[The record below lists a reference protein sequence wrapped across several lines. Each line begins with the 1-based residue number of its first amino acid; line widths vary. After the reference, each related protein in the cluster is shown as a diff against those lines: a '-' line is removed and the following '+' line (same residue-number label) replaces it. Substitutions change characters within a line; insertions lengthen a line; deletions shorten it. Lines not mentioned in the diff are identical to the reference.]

1 MDSLDTKP
9 NLLSVGLFRRL
20 GAILYDSFLLI
31 SVLFFATG
39 LFQIGW
45 PVDSITMPWFRI
57 YLLIISYLYF
67 SSSWLWGGQ
76 TLGMMAW
83 RIRLQST
90 TDTKITWWSTL
101 RRFIIAI
108 ISWSII
114 GLGFWWALGDKQKRT
129 WHDLASETRLVVI
142 PKNSEQR

>member
-1 MDSLDTKP
+1 MESLDTTP
-9 NLLSVGLFRRL
+9 NLLFAGLFRRL

-31 SVLFFATG
+31 SVLFFATA

-57 YLLIISYLYF
+57 YLLIVSYFYF
-67 SSSWLWGGQ
+67 ASSWLWGGQ

-90 TDTKITWWSTL
+90 TDTKITWWSAL
-101 RRFIIAI
+101 RRFVTAI
-108 ISWSII
+108 ISGLIC
-114 GLGFWWALGDKQKRT
+114 GLGFWWALWDQQKRT